1 MVLVSAVVAECVFVL
16 ESFYEHAR
24 GDIASAL
31 GALISS
37 RGVEINDA
45 AIHLDALD
53 RYGKTKAHFV
63 DCLIAAIASREK
75 IPVATFD
82 QDFRKFADVRVEF
95 Q

>member
-1 MVLVSAVVAECVFVL
+1 VSL
-16 ESFYEHAR
+16 HALAAR
-24 GDIASAL
+24 TSL
-31 GALISS
+31 
-37 RGVEINDA
+37 GVEINDA

-53 RYGKTKAHFV
+53 RYEKRRLIFA

-82 QDFRKFADVRVEF
+82 QDLRKFADVRVEL